1 MFKVDG
7 LWATV
12 FWQSTQRQNVLMM
25 FPYGPEKK
33 KKKTVMSIAK
43 DDWKGEKEA
52 VFTLVV

>member
-7 LWATV
+7 LWAMV

-25 FPYGPEKK
+25 FPYGPE
-33 KKKTVMSIAK
+33 KKTVMSIAK